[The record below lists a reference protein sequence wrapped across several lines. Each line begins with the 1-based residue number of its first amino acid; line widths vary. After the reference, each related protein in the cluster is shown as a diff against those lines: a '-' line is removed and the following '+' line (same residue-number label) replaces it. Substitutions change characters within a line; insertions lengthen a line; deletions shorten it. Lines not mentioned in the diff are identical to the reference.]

1 MEQDR
6 AGREVAVAGV
16 WAEGRDKA
24 EVVWAGLSP
33 QDPAEIAHA
42 RNVDVRFHMLQVSR
56 VIRGPARNV
65 ERKCQDSKQE
75 LFLKG
80 ELSCHVETEQVLPVW
95 DR

>member
-42 RNVDVRFHMLQVSR
+42 RNAVVRFP
-56 VIRGPARNV
+56 I
-65 ERKCQDSKQE
+65 
-75 LFLKG
+75 
-80 ELSCHVETEQVLPVW
+80 
-95 DR
+95 